1 MADEGVEHC
10 GQGDVARCEVTRT
23 STSSGV
29 SLTEVISR
37 PSGKGNKGDEGIN
50 LLEKRFLCCLE
61 QIFGRSLRILRL
73 LHQKVGRANYTRSL
87 IGACPHCLQ
96 IEVRR
101 GKIGTCSHVLTQ
113 WHNTPTH
120 LREGEARS
128 VNPVL
133 SSLKRLIRI
142 CLGSLH
148 TRFVHSTRPL
158 NTSWLLGTMADLGR
172 NTSELMAE
180 NALVRRKLIMLKQQV
195 KRPACRKGDRLLLV
209 LLQGWSGYGNKR
221 TSPRFHGILNTFCAT
236 RMQQV
241 NRVSHHY
248 NARASR
254 PRI

>member
-128 VNPVL
+128 VNLLTPTYNCA
-133 SSLKRLIRI
+133 RI
-142 CLGSLH
+142 KLTVPRDGGSLWEMP
-148 TRFVHSTRPL
+148 FNIS
-158 NTSWLLGTMADLGR
+158 A
-172 NTSELMAE
+172 
-180 NALVRRKLIMLKQQV
+180 
-195 KRPACRKGDRLLLV
+195 GDRHDQEQDSEQDYV
-209 LLQGWSGYGNKR
+209 E
-221 TSPRFHGILNTFCAT
+221 
-236 RMQQV
+236 
-241 NRVSHHY
+241 
-248 NARASR
+248 
-254 PRI
+254 